1 MVGCIR
7 IYFYDRVSIKL
18 YKVVVPYVLCEKGGR
33 ILNKRLG
40 LLLVL
45 VGILLFL
52 TGCMEINE
60 PITKESTGFWNQYVV
75 YPLSWL
81 IIYFA
86 NITNENYGISII
98 LVTIL
103 IRFAILPLM
112 IKQTKNA
119 KAMQALQP
127 EMKALRE
134 KYSSKD
140 QKTQQKLQQ
149 ETMGLF
155 QKHGVNPLAGCF
167 PLIVQMPILIGFFHA
182 ITRTR
187 EIAGHNFLWF
197 ELGSAD
203 PLFILPVVA
212 GITTWIQQKIMMIG
226 MDNNPQMVMM
236 LWIMPIMIVVFAV
249 NFPAALSLYWVV
261 GNIFMIVQTYLI
273 KGPEIKS
280 AQVAKSAGGAKK

>member
-1 MVGCIR
+1 MKKR
-7 IYFYDRVSIKL
+7 IW
-18 YKVVVPYVLCEKGGR
+18 
-33 ILNKRLG
+33 
-40 LLLVL
+40 LLMGL
-45 VGILLFL
+45 VGLVVLL
-52 TGCMEINE
+52 TGCTEINQ
-60 PITKESTGFWNQYVV
+60 PITKESEGFWNEYIV

-81 IIYFA
+81 ITYFA
-86 NITNENYGISII
+86 TLLGNDYGLSII
-98 LVTIL
+98 IVTLL

-112 IKQTKNA
+112 IKQTKNT

-167 PLIVQMPILIGFFHA
+167 PLLVQMPILIGFFHA

-187 EIAGHNFLWF
+187 EIAEHNFLWF
-197 ELGSAD
+197 DLGEAD
-203 PLFILPVVA
+203 PFFILPVVA
-212 GITTWIQQKIMMIG
+212 GITTFIQQKIMMAG
-226 MDNNPQMVMM
+226 MENNPQMTMM
-236 LWIMPIMIVVFAV
+236 LYIMPVMIVVFAF

-261 GNIFMIVQTYLI
+261 GNLFMIVQTYFI
-273 KGPEIKS
+273 KGPELRK
-280 AQVAKSAGGAKK
+280 ATATGTAGGTKK